1 MRVCVSTRASVRVCL
16 CVCVCARTRACYV
29 WRTHFFVYNFEGP
42 FDVFSKAISLI
53 FEVVGMYVCV
63 CRAI

>member
-1 MRVCVSTRASVRVCL
+1 MRVDGALFKFGLRN
-16 CVCVCARTRACYV
+16 
-29 WRTHFFVYNFEGP
+29 FFVYNFEGP